1 MEAKSSEL
9 IYDATHDGGTEPSRT
24 VRLLLDGRKLRDGG
38 IGVYTEN
45 LITGLL
51 EVGGVAITVLY
62 RDERCL
68 KAPYAGKVSWILDNA
83 PSYSLD
89 EMLFMPRRVD
99 FTSFDIFHSPHYV
112 LPYRIPIP
120 SVVTVHDLI
129 HITHPEKF
137 YYAWIARKLIRS
149 AVRRAEGVLTV
160 SRHTRE
166 GVLQLTGAPK
176 GKVCFIPNAISERMC
191 GSNAS
196 FDLHGDSHPYLFAL
210 FSNTKPHKGVRDLI
224 AAYQE
229 FRKGRRWEAFSQ
241 RCPKLLLAGYG
252 IEQLMQSSE
261 GTALLEGAEGVRV
274 AGSLSDSE
282 LRSTLHRAVALVVP
296 SLVEGFCLPAIEA
309 QALGTPVI
317 CRPIP
322 ALKEIVTEQD
332 TVADSFSIESLA
344 NALER
349 GARVGLTLPRTVS
362 HAHLELHSCR
372 NVAAMVKSEYGR
384 VIALRRAS

>member
-9 IYDATHDGGTEPSRT
+9 IYDATHKGGAESART
-24 VRLLLDGRKLRDGG
+24 IRLLLDGRKLRDGG

-51 EVGGVAITVLY
+51 ELGGVAITVLY

-68 KAPYAGKVSWILDNA
+68 KAPYAEKISWIFDNA

-99 FTSFDIFHSPHYV
+99 FSIFDIFHTPHYV

-129 HITHPEKF
+129 HISHPEKF
-137 YYAWIARKLIRS
+137 YYPWMARRLIRS

-176 GKVCFIPNAISERMC
+176 DKVCFIPNSISERVC
-191 GSNAS
+191 GSTAS

-210 FSNTKPHKGVRDLI
+210 FSNTKPHKGIRDLI

-229 FRKGRRWEAFSQ
+229 FRKGRRWENVSQ

-252 IEQLMQSSE
+252 IEQLMQTAE
-261 GTALLEGAEGVRV
+261 GTSLLEGVEGVRV
-274 AGSLSDSE
+274 AGALSDSE
-282 LRSTLHRAVALVVP
+282 LRSTLQRAVALVVP

-309 QALGTPVI
+309 QSVGTPVI

-322 ALKEIVTEQD
+322 ALKEIVIERD
-332 TVADSFSIESLA
+332 RVADSFSIGSFASAIEK
-344 NALER
+344 
-349 GARVGLTLPRTVS
+349 GVRVGLSLPRDVP
-362 HAHLELHSCR
+362 HAHLELYSCK
-372 NVAAMVKSEYGR
+372 NVAAMVKAEYDR
-384 VIALRRAS
+384 VLGARRAS